1 MRLKAFKIENFK
13 SIQNTEIFLDEKLNV
28 LTGANNC
35 GKTTIIEA
43 MALWVECFEKLLSRA
58 KKSVKGRYNA
68 GDYILG
74 PSTNRYFE
82 FGDLASIRAPHFED
96 VFINRNVK
104 KTIRLTATLFSAES
118 KIELKIP
125 ISIRSSTKSRYAIKL
140 ENESSFKYRTFNAL
154 LVNWPIPVS
163 EVYASPIACIDL
175 METFVTRPQLQERL
189 KKRESEKVF
198 RNRLYELYHTSSFQ
212 KFENDVSYILYDT
225 GTSPKIHFYCA
236 SDINRDKTVS
246 FNFKLD
252 SDPVDVE
259 KDIALLGSGS
269 LQVIEILLDLYN
281 FVEEKKDL
289 ILVLLDEPDSHI
301 HRDMQRRL
309 LEVLKRSASNS
320 QIVMTTHNEALIRS
334 TRLEN
339 LFHVDLS
346 MNMIKSVNTGELSKI
361 NKPHFAGLYPS
372 EITPIIQNVSG
383 GFTGLD
389 FICALEADKIVFVE
403 GDSDARLL
411 YCLYRKRIENSEKKI
426 AFWVLGGISRIFDKI
441 AGYQS
446 VFQDIK
452 NGKSL
457 WDKSVLVFDQDLLLD
472 KHRELIQK
480 QLEEQFRLKS
490 FSMNVYTQEAV
501 LLTDPEKLCEL
512 LPAVF
517 DLNVSAESFLKT
529 YRRRIVELEK
539 EVKMRYS
546 MEALCSSHKVEAY
559 VGNYLEKM
567 KKTLGCKI
575 NWRDNQLNKEMADY
589 YKSQPIYKLAT
600 KSDVEKLINEVLKDL
615 GTGKTYSEADF
626 YLFAQKAGI
635 KTFFGDWNKLVDF
648 IGSDFPKNRGQNV

>member
-82 FGDLASIRAPHFED
+82 SGDLASIRAPHFED
-96 VFINRNVK
+96 AFINRNVK

-154 LVNWPIPVS
+154 LVNWPNPIS
-163 EVYASPIACIDL
+163 EVYASPVASINLEEA
-175 METFVTRPQLQERL
+175 FVTGPQLQEQI
-189 KKRESEKVF
+189 KKRESGKVF
-198 RNRLYELYHTSSFQ
+198 RNRLYKLYHSSSFQ
-212 KFENDVSYILYDT
+212 KFENDVSYILYDS
-225 GTSPKIHFYCA
+225 GTIPKIHFYCT
-236 SDINRDKTVS
+236 SDINQDKTIS

-252 SDPVDVE
+252 SDSVDVE

-269 LQVIEILLDLYN
+269 LQIIEILLDVYN

-339 LFHVDLS
+339 LFHIDLS
-346 MNMIKSVNTGELSKI
+346 MNLIKCVNSGELSKI

-480 QLEEQFRLKS
+480 QLKEQFRLKS

-517 DLNVSAESFLKT
+517 DFNVSAESFLKT

-546 MEALCSSHKVEAY
+546 MDALSSSNKVEAY

-567 KKTLGCKI
+567 KETLGCNI
-575 NWRDNQLNKEMADY
+575 NWREAQLIKEMADY

-600 KSDVEKLINEVLKDL
+600 KDDVEKLINEVLKDL

>member
-43 MALWVECFEKLLSRA
+43 IALWVECFEKLVSRA
-58 KKSVKGRYNA
+58 KKTVKGHYNA

-82 FGDLASIRAPHFED
+82 FGEIASVRAPHFED
-96 VFINRNVK
+96 VFINRNIK
-104 KTIRLTATLFSAES
+104 KTIKLTVTLVSVEN

-154 LVNWPIPVS
+154 FVNWPNPIS
-163 EVYASPIACIDL
+163 EVYASPVASINLSEA
-175 METFVTRPQLQERL
+175 FVTGPQLQEQL
-189 KKRESEKVF
+189 KKRESGKVF
-198 RNRLYELYHTSSFQ
+198 RNRLYKLYHSSSFQ
-212 KFENDVSYILYDT
+212 KFESDVSYILYDT
-225 GTSPKIHFYCA
+225 GTIPKIHFYCT
-236 SDINRDKTVS
+236 SDINRDKIVS

-269 LQVIEILLDLYN
+269 LQIIEILLDIYN

-334 TRLEN
+334 TRLKN
-339 LFHVDLS
+339 LFHIDASMSVIRCVD
-346 MNMIKSVNTGELSKI
+346 TGELSKI

-372 EITPIIQNVSG
+372 EISPVIQDVSG

-389 FICALEADKIVFVE
+389 FISALEADKIVFVE

-411 YCLYRKRIENSEKKI
+411 YCLYRKRIENNGKKL
-426 AFWVLGGISRIFDKI
+426 AFWVLGGISKVLDKVD
-441 AGYQS
+441 GYKT

-452 NGKSL
+452 NGSSL
-457 WDKSVLVFDQDLLLD
+457 WDKSVLVFDQDAVLD
-472 KHRELIQK
+472 GHRDLIQK
-480 QLEEQFRLKS
+480 QLEKKFRLKS
-490 FSMNVYTQEAV
+490 FAMNVYTQESV
-501 LLTDPEKLCEL
+501 LLTDPEKLFEL
-512 LPAVF
+512 LCAVY
-517 DLNVSAESFLKT
+517 DLNVPLDSFLRS
-529 YRRRIVELEK
+529 YRKQLTEIEK
-539 EVKMRYS
+539 KIKERYS
-546 MEALCSSHKVEAY
+546 LEVICSSDKVTEY
-559 VGNYLEKM
+559 IGNYLKKM
-567 KKTLGCKI
+567 NERLDCKV
-575 NWRDNQLNKEMADY
+575 NYREAKLSKEMADY
-589 YKSQPIYKLAT
+589 YKALPIYKLAT
-600 KSDVEKLINEVLKDL
+600 KADVEEIINAVLKDL
-615 GTGKTYSEADF
+615 GSDKTYSEADF
-626 YLFAQKAGI
+626 YLFAQKAET
-635 KTFFGDWNKLVDF
+635 KTMFDAWNKVVEF
-648 IGSDFPKNRGQNV
+648 IG